1 VDTEAQWAVDPAQF
15 LSKGKN
21 TPFAGRKLKGEVAN
35 TFVGGRMVY
44 DRNQGIIK

>member
-1 VDTEAQWAVDPAQF
+1 MDAEWTVDPDRF

-21 TPFAGRKLKGEVAN
+21 TPFAGMKLKGEVVN

-44 DRNQGIIK
+44 DREKGIIK